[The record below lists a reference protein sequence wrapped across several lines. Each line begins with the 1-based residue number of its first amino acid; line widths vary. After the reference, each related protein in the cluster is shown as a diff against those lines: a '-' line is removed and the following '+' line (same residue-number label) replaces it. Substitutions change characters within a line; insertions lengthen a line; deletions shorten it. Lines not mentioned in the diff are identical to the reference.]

1 MAKETQNFK
10 NHSKVVPAFHL
21 FVLPM
26 LIVNLVSMIV
36 FACRHCSY
44 RSVEGALMALALLL
58 GIMYARMF
66 ALKVQDRLIRL
77 EMRLRLAEILPGDLR
92 GRIGE
97 FTLAQLIALRFASDA
112 ELPALARKVLDEKIV
127 ERKAIK
133 AMVQN
138 WQVDELRA

>member
-1 MAKETQNFK
+1 MAKEAQNFR
-10 NHSKVVPAFHL
+10 NHSKVVPEFHL

-36 FACRHCSY
+36 FACRHFSY
-44 RSVEGALMALALLL
+44 RSVEGALTALALLL

-66 ALKVQDRLIRL
+66 ALKVQDRVIRL
-77 EMRLRLAEILPGDLR
+77 EMRLRLAEILPADLR

-112 ELPALARKVLDEKIV
+112 ELPALARKVLDEKIG

-138 WQVDELRA
+138 WQADELRA

>member
-1 MAKETQNFK
+1 MAKEAQNFR

-36 FACRHCSY
+36 FACRHFSY
-44 RSVEGALMALALLL
+44 RSVEGALTALALLL

-66 ALKVQDRLIRL
+66 ALKVQDRVIRL
-77 EMRLRLAEILPGDLR
+77 EMRLRLAEILPADLR
-92 GRIGE
+92 GQIGE
-97 FTLAQLIALRFASDA
+97 FTLSQLIALRFASDA
-112 ELPALARKVLDEKIV
+112 ELPALARKVLDEKIG
-127 ERKAIK
+127 ERKVIK

-138 WQVDELRA
+138 WQADELRA

>member
-1 MAKETQNFK
+1 MAKEAQNFT

-36 FACRHCSY
+36 FACRHFSY
-44 RSVEGALMALALLL
+44 RSVEGALTALALLL
-58 GIMYARMF
+58 GILYARNF
-66 ALKVQDRLIRL
+66 ALRVQDRLIRL
-77 EMRLRLAEILPGDLR
+77 EMRLRLAQILPADLS
-92 GRIGE
+92 GRVGE
-97 FTLAQLIALRFASDA
+97 FTLGQLIALRFASDA
-112 ELPALARKVLDEKIV
+112 ELPALARKVLDEKIG

-138 WQVDELRA
+138 WQADELRA

>member
-1 MAKETQNFK
+1 MAKEAQNFK

-36 FACRHCSY
+36 FACRHFSY
-44 RSVEGALMALALLL
+44 RSVEGALTALALLL

-77 EMRLRLAEILPGDLR
+77 EMRLRLVQILPTDLKP
-92 GRIGE
+92 RIEE

-127 ERKAIK
+127 DRKAIK

-138 WQVDELRA
+138 WQADELRA

>member
-1 MAKETQNFK
+1 MAKEAQNFR

-36 FACRHCSY
+36 FACRHFSY
-44 RSVEGALMALALLL
+44 RSVEGALTALALLL

-66 ALKVQDRLIRL
+66 ALKVQDRVIRL
-77 EMRLRLAEILPGDLR
+77 EMRLRLAEILPADLR

-112 ELPALARKVLDEKIV
+112 ELPALGRKVLDEKIG

-138 WQVDELRA
+138 WQADELRA

>member
-1 MAKETQNFK
+1 MAKEAQNFK

-36 FACRHCSY
+36 FAYRHFSY
-44 RSVEGALMALALLL
+44 RSVEGALTALALLL
-58 GIMYARMF
+58 GILYARNF
-66 ALKVQDRLIRL
+66 ALRVQDRLIRL
-77 EMRLRLAEILPGDLR
+77 EMRLRLAQILPADLS
-92 GRIGE
+92 GRVGE
-97 FTLAQLIALRFASDA
+97 FTLGQLIALRFASDA
-112 ELPALARKVLDEKIV
+112 ELPALARKVLDEKIG

-138 WQVDELRA
+138 WQADELRA

>member
-1 MAKETQNFK
+1 MAKEAQNFK

-36 FACRHCSY
+36 FACRHFSY
-44 RSVEGALMALALLL
+44 RSVEGALTALALLL
-58 GIMYARMF
+58 GVMYARMF

-77 EMRLRLAEILPGDLR
+77 EMRLRLAEILPGDLKP
-92 GRIGE
+92 RIGE
-97 FTLAQLIALRFASDA
+97 FTLGQLIALRFASDA
-112 ELPALARKVLDEKIV
+112 ELPALARKVLDERIG

-138 WQVDELRA
+138 WRADELRA